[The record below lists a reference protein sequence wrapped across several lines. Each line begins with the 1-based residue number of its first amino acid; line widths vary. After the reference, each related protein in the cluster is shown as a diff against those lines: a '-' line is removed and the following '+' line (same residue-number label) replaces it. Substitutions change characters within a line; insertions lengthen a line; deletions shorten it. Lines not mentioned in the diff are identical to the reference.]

1 MNQEVKLVTS
11 RHIQDFIKLVLEF
24 RVRETK
30 RINAAL
36 KQYEKGINQLNN
48 AKKMLDECTKDIAA
62 QRDRIKDKVEE
73 IEQRNTDLNNLKADL
88 EAKYKE
94 QADERAKLQSLNTL

>member
-24 RVRETK
+24 RVREMK

-36 KQYEKGINQLNN
+36 RQYEKGINQLNN
-48 AKKMLDECTKDIAA
+48 AKKMLDDSTKEIAA